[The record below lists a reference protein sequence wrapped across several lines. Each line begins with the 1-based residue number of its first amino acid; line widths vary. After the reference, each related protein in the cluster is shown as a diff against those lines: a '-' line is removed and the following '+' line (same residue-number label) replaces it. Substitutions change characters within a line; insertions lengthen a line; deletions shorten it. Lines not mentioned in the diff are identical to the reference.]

1 MCGQI
6 IKQKLL
12 AFFLHNF
19 DESHS
24 RTFFY
29 DCFDIDIVV
38 FFANILFQ
46 KKCSKKYMPAQ
57 IAVSLWECYYKTPV
71 EHIKEGLHT
80 KKNRFMSP
88 STFYLATSILILT
101 KMMNRELYCSPLFV
115 TALEEQHQKQGNL
128 KRAKLGIKWVWLNS
142 TPHKRFQKSINALN
156 HVCRYVICYVRTHF
170 GKWNTKT
177 PQFISPCMWS
187 NGEK

>member
-1 MCGQI
+1 MNPTAGHFSMIVLTLTLWCFLRTSFFKRSVAKNICQLRLLWACGNVTTRR
-6 IKQKLL
+6 LW
-12 AFFLHNF
+12 
-19 DESHS
+19 S
-24 RTFFY
+24 
-29 DCFDIDIVV
+29 
-38 FFANILFQ
+38 ILKRAYTQ
-46 KKCSKKYMPAQ
+46 
-57 IAVSLWECYYKTPV
+57 
-71 EHIKEGLHT
+71 